1 MLVAVV
7 SIAAILASVLGVISD
22 SVSPPSTL
30 PHLSR
35 DSNSG
40 GLLRWSRQIREAHRD
55 VDEETVVDGCKP
67 DSW

>member
-40 GLLRWSRQIREAHRD
+40 GLLMLFQSFGLESTATNDNH
-55 VDEETVVDGCKP
+55 
-67 DSW
+67 